1 MKNWRG
7 YGRKWTW
14 PVLRCSPSI
23 DLSDSSET
31 TMKDLRTAELRDE
44 IRLRKALNTVQ
55 SASRY
60 TSTFNETTADK
71 LSV

>member
-1 MKNWRG
+1 
-7 YGRKWTW
+7 
-14 PVLRCSPSI
+14 
-23 DLSDSSET
+23 
-31 TMKDLRTAELRDE
+31 MKDLRTAELRDE

-71 LSV
+71 LSVWDCHCGYESPSSQLNH